1 MFATFHTPADLS
13 FPPISPKA
21 MLSRLLA
28 ALAAALAA
36 AEARAKARRNCERL
50 MASEAAMRDIGV
62 SAADVRRATK
72 DMDGRC

>member
-13 FPPISPKA
+13 FPQVSPKA

-36 AEARAKARRNCERL
+36 AEARARARQNSERL
-50 MASEAAMRDIGV
+50 MGSEAAMRDVGV

-72 DMDGRC
+72 DMDGWC